1 MDWLKLKALA
11 VLRWVRNAVVSVWN
25 MHVDPPAKLFKFYF
39 FACFSIFLAGG
50 VAAVWLF
57 GPAPSAKMTIPAAD
71 RFISGLPS
79 PASPLP
85 VEPLLPAIV
94 TAPVLAPVVTDKAP
108 VPTPAASLPKDNT
121 PVVAPL
127 KAQKSTF
134 RKKRKVK
141 KPAAEPSFWSF

>member
-11 VLRWVRNAVVSVWN
+11 VLRWVRDAVVSVWN

-39 FACFSIFLAGG
+39 FACFSIFLAGS
-50 VAAVWLF
+50 VAAIWLF

-71 RFISGLPS
+71 RFVSGLPV
-79 PASPLP
+79 PATPLP

-108 VPTPAASLPKDNT
+108 VPTPAVKALNPAKK
-121 PVVAPL
+121 VAR
-127 KAQKSTF
+127 KA
-134 RKKRKVK
+134 KRAK

>member
-57 GPAPSAKMTIPAAD
+57 GPVPSAKMTIPAAD

-79 PASPLP
+79 PDTPLP
-85 VEPLLPAIV
+85 VEPSLPAIV

-108 VPTPAASLPKDNT
+108 VPTPAVKVLNPAKKVARKPKR
-121 PVVAPL
+121 A
-127 KAQKSTF
+127 KKQK
-134 RKKRKVK
+134 
-141 KPAAEPSFWSF
+141 PEPSYWGF